1 MSTGADSVNP
11 CIFWKEYSRP
21 FSSCKPN
28 YECTHI
34 ALHCCIKKNETE
46 LFLYEMVNY
55 EQIFKRP
62 VILPEMSEGDSSVP
76 TFSFEQNISSK
87 KQKIWSFDGLERTN
101 T

>member
-1 MSTGADSVNP
+1 
-11 CIFWKEYSRP
+11 
-21 FSSCKPN
+21 
-28 YECTHI
+28 
-34 ALHCCIKKNETE
+34 
-46 LFLYEMVNY
+46 MVNY

-87 KQKIWSFDGLERTN
+87 KQKIWRFDGLERTN

>member
-1 MSTGADSVNP
+1 
-11 CIFWKEYSRP
+11 
-21 FSSCKPN
+21 
-28 YECTHI
+28 
-34 ALHCCIKKNETE
+34 
-46 LFLYEMVNY
+46 MVNY

-62 VILPEMSEGDSSVP
+62 VILPEMSEDDSSVP